1 MAVIRFG
8 NSPFFRNPWAEFDRV
23 RREFD
28 SLIRGL
34 DQYRERTTATVFP
47 SLNISEDA
55 GNIYVQAE
63 VPGLD
68 AGDLNIAVEGD
79 TLTISGER
87 RVCPEAEEEK
97 ISYHRRELESGSFNR
112 AVTMPCRIEVEK
124 VQAKA
129 ANGLLLITLPKAAEA
144 KPRQIEVVGG

>member
-68 AGDLNIAVEGD
+68 AGDINISVEGD

-87 RVCPEAEEEK
+87 QVYPKEEK

-129 ANGLLLITLPKAAEA
+129 ANGILRITLPKIEEA
-144 KPRQIEVVGG
+144 KPRQIKVMGG